1 MTIRSS
7 LKTEANLEV
16 VRTIPTSRLM
26 IETDCPWCEVR
37 PTHASHQH
45 VKTAFSEL
53 YPAVKKDK
61 WKEGAMVKGRS
72 EPCQI
77 Q

>member
-37 PTHASHQH
+37 PTHAGSKH
-45 VKTAFSEL
+45 VKTKFEQ
-53 YPAVKKDK
+53 YPSVKKDK
-61 WKEGAMVKGRS
+61 WKEGAMVKGRN

-77 Q
+77 M